1 MPFQKGHE
9 KISGRQAGTPNKIKL
24 PPLEMS
30 EDIAAAIDTILPAA
44 VKTIYELLT
53 SENENI
59 RLKAA
64 QIFIDKRIG
73 TMQSIKLDS
82 PLTTT
87 QVIISDE

>member
-30 EDIAAAIDTILPAA
+30 SDVAKAIDTILPAA
-44 VKTIYELLT
+44 VKTVYQLLA

-59 RLKAA
+59 RVKAA
-64 QIFIDKRIG
+64 QIIIDKRIAN
-73 TMQSIKLDS
+73 MQSIKLDS